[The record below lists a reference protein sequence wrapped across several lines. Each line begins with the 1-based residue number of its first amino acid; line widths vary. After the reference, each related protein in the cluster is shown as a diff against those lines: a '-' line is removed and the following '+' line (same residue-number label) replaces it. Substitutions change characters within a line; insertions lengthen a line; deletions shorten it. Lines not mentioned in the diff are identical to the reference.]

1 MLQWRLSHTLN
12 NPQTKTGEQE
22 AGDDSEVLVTVSVW
36 RVGDTGHT
44 AESPYAI

>member
-22 AGDDSEVLVTVSVW
+22 AGDDSEVLVMMYRRDCVCVEGW
-36 RVGDTGHT
+36 
-44 AESPYAI
+44 

>member
-22 AGDDSEVLVTVSVW
+22 AGDDSEE
-36 RVGDTGHT
+36 VGVGAGCHVF
-44 AESPYAI
+44 PL